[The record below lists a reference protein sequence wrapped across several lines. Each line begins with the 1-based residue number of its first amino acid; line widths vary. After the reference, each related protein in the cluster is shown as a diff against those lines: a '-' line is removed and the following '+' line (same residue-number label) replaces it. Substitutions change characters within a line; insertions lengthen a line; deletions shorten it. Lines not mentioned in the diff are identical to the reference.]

1 LGLKKVT
8 NINLK
13 NKWGIMKTVEE
24 VMEQQFEVKGEDST
38 VSSAVK
44 VLAEKKERTLLI
56 ASKTD
61 ILGIVTT
68 TDIIYKV
75 IAKDK
80 DPKKTKLSEIMSSPV
95 HAIGPGNTLQ
105 EAAELMTKHKI
116 KKLPVINEQGEIL
129 GIITVSDIIAEE
141 PEEFNTL
148 INLEVPVEKVKV
160 GS

>member
-1 LGLKKVT
+1 
-8 NINLK
+8 
-13 NKWGIMKTVEE
+13 
-24 VMEQQFEVKGEDST
+24 
-38 VSSAVK
+38 
-44 VLAEKKERTLLI
+44 
-56 ASKTD
+56 
-61 ILGIVTT
+61 
-68 TDIIYKV
+68 
-75 IAKDK
+75 
-80 DPKKTKLSEIMSSPV
+80 MSSPV